1 MWITERLRAIIF
13 SKRRL
18 AWLVAMAADAIQI
31 IALPVFSEGVW
42 SPLDTA
48 LDLVAAAVLIKL
60 LGWHW
65 AFLPTFFAEL
75 VPALDLFPTW
85 TAAVFYVTRQGAR
98 THEPEIIPPTS
109 ATTHRS

>member
-1 MWITERLRAIIF
+1 MWITERLPKGIF

-18 AWLVAMAADAIQI
+18 AWLVAMAADATQI
-31 IALPVFSEGVW
+31 VALPLFSEGVW
-42 SPLDTA
+42 SPLDSA
-48 LDLVAAAVLIKL
+48 LDLATAAVLIRL

-85 TAAVFYVTRQGAR
+85 TAAVFYVTRQGVR
-98 THEPEIIPPTS
+98 TREPEIIPPGS
-109 ATTHRS
+109 ATSRRS